1 MLGKALQATRSFL
14 RDAEWLDAAR
24 AKAYLWILSGVVLAG
39 VVGWVALS
47 HRGFDLTGKP
57 LGTDFL
63 SFWAASKLALAGHPA
78 DVYRPAVHAAAQ
90 SAAFGGADVGYA
102 AFFYPPVFLLICL
115 PLAALPYLASL
126 GAWLVLTGLACW
138 QVLRRWL
145 GRSISMLPALAF
157 PATFSNLGH
166 GQNAFLTTA
175 LFGGGGLLLATRPFV
190 AGACFGALIFKPH
203 LGLLI
208 PIALLAG
215 RQWRAI
221 AGAITSAAALVA
233 LSLLAFGWQT
243 WAGFLAISKL
253 ARAAL
258 EQELVGSAK
267 MQSVFAAIRLW
278 HGPIAAAY
286 ALQALVALAAAVAV
300 AAVFHRRRN
309 DAGAAAA
316 LVAGTLL
323 ASPFLLDYDLMLMA
337 IPLAWLFTRGVRD
350 GFLPWEKTGLLT
362 AYLLPLFSRS
372 IATMLHV
379 PIGPPVLAML
389 FLLVLRRVWDAAEPQ
404 RAIRRWASAAQDA
417 EPIGPSSS

>member
-1 MLGKALQATRSFL
+1 MLGKTLQATRAFL
-14 RDAEWLDAAR
+14 READWLDGPR
-24 AKAYLWILSGVVLAG
+24 AKAYVRILAG
-39 VVGWVALS
+39 VMVVAVMGWIAMS
-47 HRGFDLTGKP
+47 HRGLDPTGKP

-78 DVYRPAVHAAAQ
+78 SVYQPAIHAAAQ
-90 SAAFGGADVGYA
+90 RAAFGGADVGYA

-126 GAWLVLTGLACW
+126 GAWLALTGAACW
-138 QVLRRWL
+138 LTIRRWL
-145 GRSISMLPALAF
+145 GRPASMLTAVAF

-175 LFGGGGLLLATRPFV
+175 LFGGGGLLLATRPFL

-208 PIALLAG
+208 PVALLAG
-215 RQWRAI
+215 RQWKAI
-221 AGAITSAAALVA
+221 AGAVASAAALVA
-233 LSLLAFGWQT
+233 LSLLAFGWET
-243 WAGFLAISKL
+243 WAGFLATSNL

-267 MQSVFAAIRLW
+267 MQSVFAAVRLW
-278 HGPIAAAY
+278 HGPVPAAY
-286 ALQALVALAAAVAV
+286 ALQALVTLAAA
-300 AAVFHRRRN
+300 AAVGVVCYRRRN
-309 DAGAAAA
+309 DQGAAAV
-316 LVAGTLL
+316 LVAGSLL

-337 IPLAWLFTRGVRD
+337 VPLAWLFTQGARE
-350 GFLPWEKTGLLT
+350 GFRPWEKTGLL
-362 AYLLPLFSRS
+362 AAFLLPAVSRILAS
-372 IATMLHV
+372 DLHI

-389 FLLVLRRVWDAAEPQ
+389 FLLVLRRAWEAEPQ
-404 RAIRRWASAAQDA
+404 RAIRWASAAQDA